1 MPQVNGKHYSYTR
14 KIGGKTFR
22 SDGKT
27 YTKTG
32 AHRAVERKKN
42 MGMKVG
48 GKPVKRHRV
57 IRLGKTSKYAV
68 YSGPTRT
75 VIPKGPYG
83 Y

>member
-27 YTKTG
+27 YTKSE

-42 MGMKVG
+42 TG
-48 GKPVKRHRV
+48 GASDRQKRHRV
-57 IRLGKTSKYAV
+57 IRLGKTSKYGI

-75 VIPKGPYG
+75 VIPKGMWEG
-83 Y
+83 